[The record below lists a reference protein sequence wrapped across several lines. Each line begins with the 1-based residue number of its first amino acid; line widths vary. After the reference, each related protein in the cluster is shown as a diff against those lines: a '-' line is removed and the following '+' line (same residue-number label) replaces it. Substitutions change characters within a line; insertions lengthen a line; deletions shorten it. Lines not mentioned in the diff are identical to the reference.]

1 MSNDDFKTIFHYSFM
16 PHNVRNIE
24 NRQLFHNALSKTVPR
39 YCGSQKLHS
48 PEKTDP

>member
-24 NRQLFHNALSKTVPR
+24 KAIVPQCNTVPR
-39 YCGSQKLHS
+39 YCGSHKLHS